1 MYARVTFCTGQLD
14 KIDEASK
21 IIRDS
26 VIPAFKKQKGSQ
38 KYLFLTDR
46 ASGKVMA
53 ISLWNTEADMKSG
66 ESEYHQ
72 KQFTKVAPFAT
83 GPATT
88 EFYEVTVQ
96 G

>member
-1 MYARVTFCTGQLD
+1 MYARIAFGTGQPD
-14 KIDEASK
+14 KIDEVSK

-26 VIPAFKKQKGSQ
+26 VIPAFKKQKGSR

-46 ASGKVMA
+46 ATGKVMT
-53 ISLWNTEADMKSG
+53 ISLWDTETEMKAN
-66 ESEYHQ
+66 EKEYHQ
-72 KQFTKVAPFAT
+72 TQFAKVAPFAT

-88 EFYEVTVQ
+88 EFYEVTIQ